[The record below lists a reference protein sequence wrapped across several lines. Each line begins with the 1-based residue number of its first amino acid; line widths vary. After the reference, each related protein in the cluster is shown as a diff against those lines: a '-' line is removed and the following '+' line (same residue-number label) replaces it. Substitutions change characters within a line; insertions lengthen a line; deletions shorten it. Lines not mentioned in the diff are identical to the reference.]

1 MEVAATALWLFI
13 AAIAVWDAVMAVRRA
28 WWDRS
33 STHFQIAVICIL
45 ALYLIFALVLWQ

>member
-1 MEVAATALWLFI
+1 MEVVTAALWLFI

-45 ALYLIFALVLWQ
+45 AVMIVVVVLWR